1 MIKKSIIRTSGCNL
15 CGSQEA
21 ELVTD
26 SLRFDIKRNVV
37 RCLNCHLVY
46 LFPLMSAEEER
57 KLYEEEY
64 RNVAD
69 VEGHYL
75 PQEAQG
81 FFEAELGINTERL
94 ARVARFITPSMK
106 VLEIGCAAGSFLHC
120 AKGKVAECTGVEL
133 HKSFA
138 SFVRDK
144 LGIPTYDL
152 PLEECGF
159 SPGSF
164 DAIFLFHVLE
174 HLRDPYNYLQLLHYI
189 LKEGGYVFIELPNI
203 EDALLSL
210 YRLESFKRFYYQP
223 AHSYY
228 FSRQTLSLVLKKA
241 GFQPKVSMLQRY
253 SLLNHLNWISRGKPQ
268 AKPALQVGFPM
279 FLLDLPYR
287 SFLRLTGKTDTLFAI
302 GQKD

>member
-81 FFEAELGINTERL
+81 FFEAELGINAERF

-159 SPGSF
+159 SPGSNGSKRSP
-164 DAIFLFHVLE
+164 ALSA
-174 HLRDPYNYLQLLHYI
+174 LLHPDPCRADRRGRP
-189 LKEGGYVFIELPNI
+189 LLAGAEGEHRIRQRQCLPI
-203 EDALLSL
+203 PLPSRCRLRSCPPHSL
-210 YRLESFKRFYYQP
+210 P
-223 AHSYY
+223 
-228 FSRQTLSLVLKKA
+228 
-241 GFQPKVSMLQRY
+241 
-253 SLLNHLNWISRGKPQ
+253 
-268 AKPALQVGFPM
+268 
-279 FLLDLPYR
+279 
-287 SFLRLTGKTDTLFAI
+287 
-302 GQKD
+302 